1 MSEGWIKVMTD
12 KELSFEE
19 AMEELEEVVT
29 KLETKEL
36 SLSESLDQFATGVKL
51 AKFCSTKLEQA
62 EEKIRIIEQEANEI
76 KIEPYQLE
84 GEANNEN

>member
-1 MSEGWIKVMTD
+1 MTD
-12 KELSFEE
+12 NELSFEE
-19 AMEELEEVVT
+19 AMEQLEEVVT

-36 SLSESLDQFATGVKL
+36 SLSESLDKFATGVKL

-62 EEKIRIIEQEANEI
+62 EEKIRIIKQEANEI